1 MKTVYV
7 DVLLVLNFIINYFL
21 LLAANQVCGRNNR
34 RTRLLLAS
42 FAGAFFALSIFLPP
56 MSQGLQLLYK
66 GIASAAMVR
75 LANPWNG
82 WPEFFKE
89 WAAMLL
95 VTFLF
100 GGALLALRLTAAPAS
115 MLYHNGI
122 AYFSISPLVLL
133 TNITLSYIILTLAQR
148 LGGSFHITS
157 GVYDVQL
164 QLFDQS
170 INLRAFLDTGNTLT
184 EPFSGL
190 PVVVGGV
197 EQLRPILPQDVVEA
211 ALAPG
216 DKPVP
221 GLRYV
226 PFSSVGGS
234 GLLLAVKGQLLR
246 VYLAE
251 GPAEIENFYVA
262 INPNNIGD
270 QQYQLLLS
278 SSLMQTKK
286 ETVRV

>member
-1 MKTVYV
+1 
-7 DVLLVLNFIINYFL
+7 
-21 LLAANQVCGRNNR
+21 
-34 RTRLLLAS
+34 
-42 FAGAFFALSIFLPP
+42 
-56 MSQGLQLLYK
+56 
-66 GIASAAMVR
+66 
-75 LANPWNG
+75 
-82 WPEFFKE
+82 
-89 WAAMLL
+89 MLL

-115 MLYHNGI
+115 MVYHNGI

-148 LGGSFHITS
+148 LGASFHITS

-164 QLFDQS
+164 QLFDQT

-190 PVVVGGV
+190 P
-197 EQLRPILPQDVVEA
+197 A